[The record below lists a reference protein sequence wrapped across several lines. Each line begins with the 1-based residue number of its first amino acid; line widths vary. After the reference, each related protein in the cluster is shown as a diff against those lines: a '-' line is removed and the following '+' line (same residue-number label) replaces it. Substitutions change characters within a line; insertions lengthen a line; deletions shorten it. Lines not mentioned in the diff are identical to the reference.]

1 MSNTITILLGDV
13 PEESQ
18 DRSTGFGAP
27 GIKRNKLELDPRQ
40 IGDILMPIIEALEM
54 ASSAAKGS
62 LRISEAEFCI
72 GVDAKGNIGIRPLGG
87 VEAGLKTALKVILK
101 NEPQSHGEV
110 PSESYPR

>member
-1 MSNTITILLGDV
+1 
-13 PEESQ
+13 
-18 DRSTGFGAP
+18 
-27 GIKRNKLELDPRQ
+27 
-40 IGDILMPIIEALEM
+40 MPIIEALEM

-101 NEPQSHGEV
+101 NEPQSHGEF
-110 PSESYPR
+110 PSESYPRKGGSSSI